1 MNSAAIGLGGIIAGV
16 VIGFLLAR
24 LKSVQ
29 SEALLAQSAKTI
41 QEKDEQLLLAK
52 GSVLALENRISS
64 MQSDQTE
71 TTRLAG
77 ELAAM
82 KKSVELLSAQARDAE
97 ISRVTAEQKIR
108 NDLTNMATTNKSLLE
123 ETSKIAGALSS
134 SQTRGKFG
142 EAQLEQLLESAGLI
156 EGVHFTRQ
164 KSMTGDGD
172 KVGIPDITISFPG
185 SSVLFIDS
193 KFPFERFLD
202 AFDTDDLVLR
212 ESLMEQHAKDLLKH
226 VDALAKRG
234 YASRDDS
241 ASFVVLFAPF
251 ESILTEALRVDPH
264 LLEKAFRKSVTIAT
278 PTTMMSLLAT
288 VGYVFSRNRLAE
300 SAAEI
305 QQLAGTFLKNVASL
319 HLKIVAVGDRLKAT
333 VKAYN
338 DMIPTAESTV
348 LSPAKKII
356 NLGVSGAA
364 LKAFPEVTENVRGLK
379 SNLAIDAPDDFIDVE
394 EVDGAGENLQ

>member
-1 MNSAAIGLGGIIAGV
+1 MGIFLGVLGLIVGAL
-16 VIGFLLAR
+16 IGFLLSKAR
-24 LKSVQ
+24 SATDSAQLQAQLDVANASVGT
-29 SEALLAQSAKTI
+29 L
-41 QEKDEQLLLAK
+41 EKQIATMQ
-52 GSVLALENRISS
+52 GS
-64 MQSDQTE
+64 QTE
-71 TTRLAG
+71 TTRLAT
-77 ELAAM
+77 ELEAM
-82 KKSVELLSAQARDAE
+82 KKSVESLSTQAREAE

-142 EAQLEQLLESAGLI
+142 EAQLEQLLENAGLI

-164 KSMTGDGD
+164 KYMTGDGD

-193 KFPFERFLD
+193 KFPFERFLE
-202 AFDTDDLVLR
+202 AFDTEDLALR
-212 ESLMEQHAKDLLKH
+212 EASLEQHAKDLLKH

-234 YASRDDS
+234 YADRDDS

-251 ESILTEALRVDPH
+251 ESILTEALRVDPR
-264 LLEKAFRKSVTIAT
+264 LLEKAFRKGVTIAT
-278 PTTMMSLLAT
+278 PTTMMSLLGT

-305 QQLAGTFLKNVASL
+305 QELAGTFLKNVASL
-319 HLKIVAVGDRLKAT
+319 HVKIVAVGDRLKQT

-348 LSPAKKII
+348 LSPAKKIM
-356 NLGVSGAA
+356 NLGVSGDSSK
-364 LKAFPEVTENVRGLK
+364 LKAFPEVSDNVRELK
-379 SNLAIDAPDDFIDVE
+379 SKLALDAPEDFIDVE
-394 EVDGAGENLQ
+394 EIDEEN

>member
-1 MNSAAIGLGGIIAGV
+1 MGLILGAIIT
-16 VIGFLLAR
+16 FLATR
-24 LKSVQ
+24 GRATVA
-29 SEALLAQSAKTI
+29 EA
-41 QEKDEQLLLAK
+41 QLESAK
-52 GSVLALENRISS
+52 GSIAALEKQILS
-64 MQSDQTE
+64 MQGAQTE
-71 TTRLAG
+71 TTRLAT
-77 ELAAM
+77 ELEAM
-82 KKSVELLSAQARDAE
+82 KKSVESLSVQAREAE
-97 ISRVTAEQKIR
+97 IGRVTAEQKIR

-142 EAQLEQLLESAGLI
+142 EAQLEQLLENAGLI

-172 KVGIPDITISFPG
+172 KIGIPDITISFPG

-234 YASRDDS
+234 YANRDDS

-251 ESILTEALRVDPH
+251 ESILTEALRVDPQ
-264 LLEKAFRKSVTIAT
+264 LLDKAFRKSVTIAT
-278 PTTMMSLLAT
+278 PITMMSLLAT

-305 QQLAGTFLKNVASL
+305 QELAGTFLKNVASL
-319 HLKIVAVGDRLKAT
+319 HVKIVAVGDRLKQT

-348 LSPAKKII
+348 LSPAKKIMS
-356 NLGVSGAA
+356 LGVSGDSSK
-364 LKAFPEVTENVRGLK
+364 LKAFPEVSENVRGLK
-379 SNLAIDAPDDFIDVE
+379 SKLALDAPDEFIDVE
-394 EVDGAGENLQ
+394 EIDEEIE

>member
-1 MNSAAIGLGGIIAGV
+1 MGISLGASMGIVGLIVGALL
-16 VIGFLLAR
+16 GFLLSRTRSATSSAQ
-24 LKSVQ
+24 LQAQLDVANASVGT
-29 SEALLAQSAKTI
+29 L
-41 QEKDEQLLLAK
+41 EKQIATMQ
-52 GSVLALENRISS
+52 GS
-64 MQSDQTE
+64 QTE
-71 TTRLAG
+71 TTRLAT
-77 ELAAM
+77 ELEAM
-82 KKSVELLSAQARDAE
+82 KKSVESLSNQARSAE
-97 ISRVTAEQKIR
+97 LSRVEAEQKIR

-142 EAQLEQLLESAGLI
+142 EAQLEQLLENAGLI

-164 KSMTGDGD
+164 KYMTGDGD

-193 KFPFERFLD
+193 KFPFERFLE
-202 AFDTDDLVLR
+202 AFDTDDLGMR
-212 ESLMEQHAKDLLKH
+212 EASLEQHAKDLLKH

-234 YASRDDS
+234 YADRDDS

-251 ESILTEALRVDPH
+251 ESILTEALRVDPK
-264 LLEKAFRKSVTIAT
+264 LLEKAFRRGVTIAT
-278 PTTMMSLLAT
+278 PTTMMALLAT

-305 QQLAGTFLKNVASL
+305 QELAGTFLKNVASL
-319 HLKIVAVGDRLKAT
+319 HVKIVAVGDRLKQT

-348 LSPAKKII
+348 LSPAKKIM
-356 NLGVSGAA
+356 NLGVSGDSSK
-364 LKAFPEVTENVRGLK
+364 LKAFPEVSDNVRELK
-379 SNLAIDAPDDFIDVE
+379 SKLALDAPEEFIDVE
-394 EVDGAGENLQ
+394 EIDEEN

>member
-1 MNSAAIGLGGIIAGV
+1 MSNSLGIILGILGLILGA
-16 VIGFLLAR
+16 IIAFLLTRGRAT
-24 LKSVQ
+24 VA
-29 SEALLAQSAKTI
+29 EA
-41 QEKDEQLLLAK
+41 QLESAK
-52 GSVLALENRISS
+52 GSIAALEKQILS
-64 MQSDQTE
+64 MQGAQTE
-71 TTRLAG
+71 TTRLAT
-77 ELAAM
+77 ELEAM
-82 KKSVELLSAQARDAE
+82 KKSVESLSVQAREAE
-97 ISRVTAEQKIR
+97 LSRVTAEQKIR
-108 NDLTNMATTNKSLLE
+108 NDLTNMASTNKSLLE

-202 AFDTDDLVLR
+202 AFDTDDLALR
-212 ESLMEQHAKDLLKH
+212 ETLIEQHAKDLLKH

-234 YASRDDS
+234 YANRDDS

-251 ESILTEALRVDPH
+251 ESILTEALRVDPQ
-264 LLEKAFRKSVTIAT
+264 LLDKAFRKSVTIAT

-305 QQLAGTFLKNVASL
+305 QELAGTFLKNVASL
-319 HLKIVAVGDRLKAT
+319 HVKIVAVGDRLKQT

-338 DMIPTAESTV
+338 DMIPTAETTV
-348 LSPAKKII
+348 LSPAKKIMS
-356 NLGVSGAA
+356 LGVSGDSSK
-364 LKAFPEVTENVRGLK
+364 LKAFPEVSDNVRGLK
-379 SNLAIDAPDDFIDVE
+379 SKLALDAPDEFIDGE
-394 EVDGAGENLQ
+394 EIDEEIQ

>member
-1 MNSAAIGLGGIIAGV
+1 MGISLGLLGLIVGALIGYLLSRARVAGV
-16 VIGFLLAR
+16 QAQLDVANA
-24 LKSVQ
+24 SVGT
-29 SEALLAQSAKTI
+29 L
-41 QEKDEQLLLAK
+41 EKQITTMQ
-52 GSVLALENRISS
+52 GS
-64 MQSDQTE
+64 QTE
-71 TTRLAG
+71 TTRLAT
-77 ELAAM
+77 ELEAM
-82 KKSVELLSAQARDAE
+82 KKSVDSLSTQAREAE
-97 ISRVTAEQKIR
+97 LSRVTAEQKIR

-142 EAQLEQLLESAGLI
+142 EAQLEQLLENAGLI

-193 KFPFERFLD
+193 KFPFERFLE
-202 AFDTDDLVLR
+202 AFDTDDVASR
-212 ESLMEQHAKDLLKH
+212 EASLEQHAKDLLKH

-234 YASRDDS
+234 YADRDDS

-264 LLEKAFRKSVTIAT
+264 LLEKAFRKGVTIAT

-305 QQLAGTFLKNVASL
+305 QELAGTFLKNVASL
-319 HLKIVAVGDRLKAT
+319 HVKIVAVGDRLKQT

-348 LSPAKKII
+348 LSPAKKIM
-356 NLGVSGAA
+356 NLGVSGDSSK
-364 LKAFPEVTENVRGLK
+364 LKAFPEVSDNVRELK
-379 SNLAIDAPDDFIDVE
+379 SKLALDAPEEFIDVE
-394 EVDGAGENLQ
+394 EIDEEN

>member
-1 MNSAAIGLGGIIAGV
+1 MGISLGLLGLIVGALIGYLFARGRIAGV
-16 VIGFLLAR
+16 QAQLDVANA
-24 LKSVQ
+24 SVGT
-29 SEALLAQSAKTI
+29 L
-41 QEKDEQLLLAK
+41 EKQIATMQ
-52 GSVLALENRISS
+52 GS
-64 MQSDQTE
+64 QTE
-71 TTRLAG
+71 TTRLAT
-77 ELAAM
+77 ELEAM
-82 KKSVELLSAQARDAE
+82 KKSVESLSTQAREAE
-97 ISRVTAEQKIR
+97 LSRVTAEQKIR

-123 ETSKIAGALSS
+123 ETTKIAGALSS

-142 EAQLEQLLESAGLI
+142 EAQLEQLLENAGLI

-164 KSMTGDGD
+164 KSMTGDSD

-193 KFPFERFLD
+193 KFPFERFLE
-202 AFDTDDLVLR
+202 AFDTDDVASR
-212 ESLMEQHAKDLLKH
+212 ESSLEQHAKDLLKH

-234 YASRDDS
+234 YADRDDS

-264 LLEKAFRKSVTIAT
+264 LLEKAFRKGVTIAT

-305 QQLAGTFLKNVASL
+305 QELAGTFLKNVASL
-319 HLKIVAVGDRLKAT
+319 HVKIVAVGDRLKQT

-348 LSPAKKII
+348 LSPAKKIM
-356 NLGVSGAA
+356 NLGVSGDSSK
-364 LKAFPEVTENVRGLK
+364 LKAFPEVSDNVRELK
-379 SNLAIDAPDDFIDVE
+379 SKLALDAPDEFIDADEIDE
-394 EVDGAGENLQ
+394 EN